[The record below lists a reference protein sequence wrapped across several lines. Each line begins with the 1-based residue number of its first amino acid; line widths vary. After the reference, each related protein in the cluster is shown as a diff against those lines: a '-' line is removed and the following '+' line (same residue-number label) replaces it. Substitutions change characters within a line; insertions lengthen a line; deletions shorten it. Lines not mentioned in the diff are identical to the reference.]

1 MVFGVIYVQFSRKFW
16 FSEAIFEVIF
26 PLFVLTF
33 SQNFPLRTQAQKQS

>member
-1 MVFGVIYVQFSRKFW
+1 MFNFQPFYFQENFGSLI
-16 FSEAIFEVIF
+16 ETILGVIF